1 MTNHLPIQRLIDTAT
16 MPTRSHETDAGLD
29 LYAADDATLYFDRF
43 VPVRTGIAVAIPPG
57 YVGLIWPRSG
67 LAMKKDVT
75 TGAGVIDAGY
85 RGEILV
91 AMSVLDGAFA
101 IDRGDKIA
109 QLLIQPVALH
119 EPTPVTELPDA
130 DRGDRGFGSTDAEEV
145 KGDH

>member
-1 MTNHLPIQRLIDTAT
+1 MTNHLPIQLLTDTAT

-29 LYAADDATLYFDRF
+29 LYADADATLQFDRF
-43 VPVRTGIAVAIPPG
+43 TPVRTGIAVAIPPG
-57 YVGLIWPRSG
+57 FVGLIWPRSG
-67 LAMKKDVT
+67 MAVKKDVT

-91 AMSVLDGAFA
+91 AMSVLDGVLA

-119 EPTPVTELPDA
+119 EPTPVDDLPEA
-130 DRGDRGFGSTDAEEV
+130 TRGDSGFGSTDT
-145 KGDH
+145 